1 MIPGGRVCDVSVMN
15 TALYEN
21 IGVHQHSTPAEA
33 RVTFN
38 DELAKDG
45 AGAEALLEH
54 QEHKGLKVE
63 TSLLFEGSGKL
74 NFFYGVLFYIFFV
87 EKCFLDNFV
96 DHF

>member
-45 AGAEALLEH
+45 AGAEALLERH

-74 NFFYGVLFYIFFV
+74 NFFLWCVILHLFCRKMFFRQF
-87 EKCFLDNFV
+87 C
-96 DHF
+96 